1 MSSAVALLSN
11 IGRPSDASLGAPVVA
26 RPVAD
31 PAASTKPGAV
41 QPVRTPLTT
50 DQASSLIGNAL
61 ERVTGEKPKP
71 ETVAI
76 LTAQWAHETGHGA
89 SMFNYNFAGIKG
101 TGPTGLTVSQ
111 RTREGYGSSERTITD
126 NFRAYR
132 TAEEGAHD
140 YVSLLQSRFPG
151 AFEAARSGD
160 PAATVHALKK
170 EGYFTGDEVAYTRS
184 VTQLAQQIGPT
195 SLQFTNTEL
204 PTLPLDYAMGF
215 GSVHASA
222 GALASADP
230 LASLAGAGATPFVG
244 TAAFTD
250 NITRAAL
257 RIMSAPTD
265 DHDRARSI
273 T

>member
-1 MSSAVALLSN
+1 MSSAVALLTN
-11 IGRPSDASLGAPVVA
+11 VGRPSDASLGAPVVA
-26 RPVAD
+26 RPLAD
-31 PAASTKPGAV
+31 PAASAKSGVV
-41 QPVRTPLTT
+41 QAVRTPLNTE
-50 DQASSLIGNAL
+50 QASALIGGAL

-101 TGPTGLTVSQ
+101 AGPSGLSVSQ

-151 AFEAARSGD
+151 ALEAARSGD
-160 PAATVHALKK
+160 PAATVHALKR

-184 VTQLAQQIGPT
+184 VTQLAQQIGPA
-195 SLQFTNTEL
+195 SLQFSNTEL
-204 PTLPLDYAMGF
+204 PALPLDYVSRL
-215 GSVHASA
+215 GSAHASA
-222 GALASADP
+222 GALGSADA
-230 LASLAGAGATPFVG
+230 LASFGGSGTTPFVG

-257 RIMSAPTD
+257 RIMSAPTE

>member
-1 MSSAVALLSN
+1 MTSAVALLPN
-11 IGRPSDASLGAPVVA
+11 LNRPSDVSLAAPVVA
-26 RPVAD
+26 RPVND
-31 PAASTKPGAV
+31 ASATARPGLV

-101 TGPTGLTVSQ
+101 AGPTGLSVSQ

-126 NFRAYR
+126 NFRAYQ
-132 TAEEGAHD
+132 TAEEGARD
-140 YVSLLQSRFPG
+140 YVSLLKSRFPG
-151 AFEAARSGD
+151 AFEAAKSGD
-160 PAATVHALKK
+160 PTATVHALKQ

-184 VTQLAQQIGPT
+184 VTQLAQQIGPA

-204 PTLPLDYAMGF
+204 PALPVDYASGL
-215 GSVHASA
+215 GSVHASS
-222 GALASADP
+222 GALASLVGSGGTPAVDT
-230 LASLAGAGATPFVG
+230 AT
-244 TAAFTD
+244 FTD
-250 NITRAAL
+250 NIMRAAL
-257 RIMSAPTD
+257 NVMSAPTED
-265 DHDRARSI
+265 QDRARSI

>member
-1 MSSAVALLSN
+1 MPAVVLLPNLS
-11 IGRPSDASLGAPVVA
+11 RPSDASLGAPVVA
-26 RPVAD
+26 RTVTD
-31 PAASTKPGAV
+31 PAANTKPGVV
-41 QPVRTPLTT
+41 QPVRTPLST
-50 DQASSLIGNAL
+50 DQASSLIGDAI

-101 TGPTGLTVSQ
+101 AGPTGLSVSQ

-140 YVSLLQSRFPG
+140 YVSLLKSRFPG

-160 PAATVHALKK
+160 PGATVHALKK

-184 VTQLAQQIGPT
+184 VTQLAQQIGPA
-195 SLQFTNTEL
+195 SLQFSNAEL
-204 PTLPLDYAMGF
+204 PALPLDYVSGL
-215 GSVHASA
+215 GSVHASN
-222 GALASADP
+222 GAP
-230 LASLAGAGATPFVG
+230 ASLGAFASLGGAGSTPFVD

-257 RIMSAPTD
+257 RIMSAPTEAPE
-265 DHDRARSI
+265 RARSS

>member
-1 MSSAVALLSN
+1 MPSAVGLLPN
-11 IGRPSDASLGAPVVA
+11 MNRPSDVSLGAPVVA
-26 RPVAD
+26 RP
-31 PAASTKPGAV
+31 ASGPTKPGV
-41 QPVRTPLTT
+41 VEPVRTPLTT
-50 DQASSLIGNAL
+50 EQASSLIGGAL

-101 TGPTGLTVSQ
+101 TGPTGLSVSQ

-126 NFRAYR
+126 NFRAYQ

-140 YVSLLQSRFPG
+140 YVSLLKSRFPG
-151 AFEAARSGD
+151 AFEAAKSGD
-160 PAATVHALKK
+160 PAATVHALKQ

-184 VTQLAQQIGPT
+184 VTQLAQQIGPA
-195 SLQFTNTEL
+195 SMQFTSPEL
-204 PTLPLDYAMGF
+204 PALPVDYASNPG
-215 GSVHASA
+215 GVHASA
-222 GALASADP
+222 GALAS
-230 LASLAGAGATPFVG
+230 LSSGFGSGGSPFVDPS
-244 TAAFTD
+244 AFTE
-250 NITRAAL
+250 NIMRAAL

-265 DHDRARSI
+265 EQDRARSI

>member
-1 MSSAVALLSN
+1 MPSAVALLPN
-11 IGRPSDASLGAPVVA
+11 VGRPSEASLGAPVVA
-26 RPVAD
+26 RPLTD
-31 PAASTKPGAV
+31 PAASGKPGV
-41 QPVRTPLTT
+41 VRPVRTPLTT
-50 DQASSLIGNAL
+50 DQASSLIGDAL

-101 TGPTGLTVSQ
+101 AGPSGLSVSQ

-140 YVSLLQSRFPG
+140 YVSLLKSRFPG
-151 AFEAARSGD
+151 AFEAARGGD
-160 PAATVHALKK
+160 PAATVHALKQ

-184 VTQLAQQIGPT
+184 VTQLAQQIGPA
-195 SLQFTNTEL
+195 SLRFPSGEL
-204 PTLPLDYAMGF
+204 PVLPLDYASELGA
-215 GSVHASA
+215 VHASTGATASFAAA
-222 GALASADP
+222 G
-230 LASLAGAGATPFVG
+230 GTPFVNA
-244 TAAFTD
+244 AAFTD

-257 RIMSAPTD
+257 RIMSAPTED
-265 DHDRARSI
+265 QDRARSI